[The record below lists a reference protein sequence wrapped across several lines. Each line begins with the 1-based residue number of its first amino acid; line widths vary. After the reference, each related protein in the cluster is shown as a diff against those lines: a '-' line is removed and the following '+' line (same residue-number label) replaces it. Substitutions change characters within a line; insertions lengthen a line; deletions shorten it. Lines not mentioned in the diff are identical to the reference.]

1 MMNRQELA
9 QKIYEISHLTG
20 EFLLRS
26 GKISNEYFDKYRFEA
41 QPLVLEAIAE
51 HMAALIPADTE
62 IIAGL
67 EMGGIPIVTA
77 LSLRTGIPAA
87 FVRKKAKAY
96 GTCRVAEGTDLR
108 NKKVLIIEDVITS
121 GGQVV
126 LSAADIRGDGGNIIG
141 CLCVI
146 DRQQGGSEALL
157 QDKIALSPLFTM
169 TELKQAANA
178 V

>member
-1 MMNRQELA
+1 MKRDELA
-9 QKIYEISHLTG
+9 KNIYDISHLTG

-41 QPLVLEAIAE
+41 QPKVLESIAIHLAD
-51 HMAALIPADTE
+51 LIPAETE

-77 LSLRTGIPAA
+77 LSLKTGIPAA
-87 FVRKKAKAY
+87 FVRKKAKEY
-96 GTCRVAEGTDLR
+96 GTCRVSEGSELR
-108 NKKVLIIEDVITS
+108 GKKVLIIEDVITS

-126 LSAADIRGDGGNIIG
+126 LSAEDIRNDGGNIIG

-146 DRQQGGSEALL
+146 DRQQGGTEALHNAGIKL
-157 QDKIALSPLFTM
+157 TPLFTM
-169 TELKQAANA
+169 TELKQAAG
-178 V
+178 VE